1 MTSSKCEAEIRPYNG
16 RPTVFIDGEPHPL
29 PGCDR
34 LYFGVDESAEYA
46 LAGDS
51 DAYLMVRFTRSPPT
65 SWKALHMNEYAL
77 TEAVTTPSSPSLAS
91 DLFWEAMAR
100 VSTNIVQ
107 YCESRP
113 WADRLMGYTNFHVTE
128 GTHMP
133 VDLGW
138 LYDHNP
144 VMVTRW
150 RV

>member
-1 MTSSKCEAEIRPYNG
+1 
-16 RPTVFIDGEPHPL
+16 
-29 PGCDR
+29 
-34 LYFGVDESAEYA
+34 
-46 LAGDS
+46 
-51 DAYLMVRFTRSPPT
+51 MVRFTPSPPT
-65 SWKALHMNEYAL
+65 SWKALHLNEYAL
-77 TEAVTTPSSPSLAS
+77 TEAVTTPGSPSLAS
-91 DLFWEAMAR
+91 DLFREAMAR
-100 VSTNIVQ
+100 VSTTIVQ

-150 RV
+150 CTFLQAKYHTEEALQ